1 VAPARILCRVRHG
14 DPYEQPHGPE
24 HRAPHTR
31 VHPRWSSWLDSTSRR
46 GSRAIRRRA
55 RYESPRRR
63 VLRGAS
69 MNGHR
74 ALGILLLLLAYGCG
88 GRPQVHP
95 VQETSGFLDDYSFLR
110 EGAPGDV
117 ALVYRNP
124 NADWSRYDAV
134 LLEPVTLWRSGRN
147 SLDPVPEDDLLRL
160 VSAFQNALRQQ
171 LGAGFRLADHPGP
184 GGMPIRLPI
193 TAPPPPA
200 PSSAQDS
207 GSPISPVPESCA
219 SGSRSPTPAP
229 RIRSS
234 TCCARE
240 ALVCPHRRAVRSIPS
255 CIASSKLPPSR
266 ARFVMPRRANCS
278 LRASSGA
285 GARARLHSTPG
296 PRSRALSTTRRPGCA
311 RRLPG
316 APSERGSGDRL

>member
-1 VAPARILCRVRHG
+1 
-14 DPYEQPHGPE
+14 
-24 HRAPHTR
+24 
-31 VHPRWSSWLDSTSRR
+31 
-46 GSRAIRRRA
+46 
-55 RYESPRRR
+55 
-63 VLRGAS
+63 

-95 VQETSGFLDDYSFLR
+95 VQETSGFLDNYSFLR

-171 LGAGFRLADHPGP
+171 LGAGFRLVDQPGP
-184 GGMPIRLPI
+184 GVMRIRLAITDARASDPI
-193 TAPPPPA
+193 LDVLRARGTRLPPP
-200 PSSAQDS
+200 SS
-207 GSPISPVPESCA
+207 GPIDPELHRFIEA
-219 SGSRSPTPAP
+219 AAIEGE
-229 RIRSS
+229 IR
-234 TCCARE
+234 
-240 ALVCPHRRAVRSIPS
+240 
-255 CIASSKLPPSR
+255 
-266 ARFVMPRRANCS
+266 MPRRANCS
-278 LRASSGA
+278 LRASIGA
-285 GARARLHSTPG
+285 GARARLQSTPG
-296 PRSRALSTTRRPGCA
+296 PRSRARSTPGRSGSARGSNGEPSERSSGDRIGDVRRRPSGVHRRRGVGLEGHPSV

-316 APSERGSGDRL
+316 TAPAHPAALVPWEEASSATGAICLAAARRSTERRITS